1 MARPQGMLR
10 VAVVPHVSGKMSR
23 AVRRTPVVTTFSIP
37 CSVSTRVPRE
47 LGKFCRAQSTKSG
60 LS

>member
-1 MARPQGMLR
+1 MLR
-10 VAVVPHVSGKMSR
+10 AAAVPHVSGKMSR

-47 LGKFCRAQSTKSG
+47 LGKFCRAQATKSG